1 LYTEYAAKVCFE
13 DQRKGTIAPGKLAD
27 LVLIS
32 GDPTR
37 LPPDE
42 IKDIEVEMT
51 VIDGKVVWNR
61 SD

>member
-1 LYTEYAAKVCFE
+1 M
-13 DQRKGTIAPGKLAD
+13 
-27 LVLIS
+27 LIS

-51 VIDGKVVWNR
+51 IIDGKVVWSRPRINPDVAKVEDAAASR
-61 SD
+61 RPRVKL